1 MKKILIT
8 LFLISI
14 FSCNENKVIA
24 QENKIDELNIDE
36 NLIEGIQ
43 EIENLYQPEKMSIK
57 QNKFRT
63 DNKKEN
69 YEIILT
75 NSDYLD
81 SISQNLELDAK
92 KIANLYFKNLVR
104 NIVPLNFKKIT
115 VKIEHRNGKK
125 DSFKYS
131 ERDFQ
136 KNPIEFLLNTK
147 FTIRVTKI
155 NESQFK
161 YSILKTEAIEQ
172 KLKLWNNENL
182 FNENGEKETIEIYFG
197 ETESKYFTLIMKSKS
212 KYSIKFKSE
221 IQTEED
227 GEFIEIQNVGTHNG
241 SITTES
247 WAKKTIKIKL
257 SEFELKK

>member
-125 DSFKYS
+125 DIFKYS
-131 ERDFQ
+131 ERDFK

-182 FNENGEKETIEIYFG
+182 FNENGEKETDIVYGDLEKRVEKMLRANMTVDEIATALNIGKG
-197 ETESKYFTLIMKSKS
+197 EIL
-212 KYSIKFKSE
+212 
-221 IQTEED
+221 
-227 GEFIEIQNVGTHNG
+227 
-241 SITTES
+241 
-247 WAKKTIKIKL
+247 L
-257 SEFELKK
+257 LKNLLVK